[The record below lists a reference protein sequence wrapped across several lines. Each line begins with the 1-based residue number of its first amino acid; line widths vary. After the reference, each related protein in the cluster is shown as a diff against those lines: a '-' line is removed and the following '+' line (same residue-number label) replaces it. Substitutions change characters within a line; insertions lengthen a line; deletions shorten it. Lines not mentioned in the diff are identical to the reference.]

1 MIVHVWARAVAADV
15 GPVRVVTDS
24 AEIADAVRAAGGE
37 VVLEKGDHACGSDRV
52 AAALAALDPQ
62 RRHDAI
68 VNLQGDNPF
77 LPEGALAAAL
87 ALLADP
93 AVDIGTLATPAAAE
107 EIDDPHA
114 VKIVGAPLGPGRLRA
129 LYFTRGRAPWGEG
142 PFFKHVGVYAF
153 RRQSLE
159 SFAAL
164 SPSALERRESLEQ
177 LRALEGGLRI
187 DAAVL
192 DKASPSVDTERDLTA
207 LRAAARTPQ

>member
-1 MIVHVWARAVAADV
+1 MIAHVWARAVAADV

-24 AEIADAVRAAGGE
+24 NEIADAVRTAGGE
-37 VVLEKGDHACGSDRV
+37 VVFEQGDHACGSDRI

-62 RRHDAI
+62 CRHDAI

-77 LPEGALAAAL
+77 LPEGGLAAAL

-93 AVDIGTLATPAAAE
+93 AVDIGTLATLAAAA
-107 EIDDPHA
+107 EIDDPHS

-129 LYFTRGRAPWGEG
+129 LYFTRARAPWGEG

-159 SFAAL
+159 SFAARP
-164 SPSALERRESLEQ
+164 PSALERRESLEQ
-177 LRALEGGLRI
+177 LRALEAGLRI